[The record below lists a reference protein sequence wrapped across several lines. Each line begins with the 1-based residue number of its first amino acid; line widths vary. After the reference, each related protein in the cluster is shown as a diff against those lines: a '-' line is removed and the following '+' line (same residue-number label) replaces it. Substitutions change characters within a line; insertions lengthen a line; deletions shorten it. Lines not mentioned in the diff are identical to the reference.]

1 MTIEGS
7 SVQVGGSLE
16 KSQENSGTLEILP
29 QGKVE
34 VMLFAQRRE
43 EYTEGRNYKFSNLFN
58 FKKKV
63 ILRRMVIN
71 FSTFATGSKT
81 PAQLICKRRTGVVCH
96 CPVLF
101 QGT

>member
-58 FKKKV
+58 FKKKSYFKENGDQFFH
-63 ILRRMVIN
+63 L
-71 FSTFATGSKT
+71 
-81 PAQLICKRRTGVVCH
+81 CH
-96 CPVLF
+96 WI
-101 QGT
+101 